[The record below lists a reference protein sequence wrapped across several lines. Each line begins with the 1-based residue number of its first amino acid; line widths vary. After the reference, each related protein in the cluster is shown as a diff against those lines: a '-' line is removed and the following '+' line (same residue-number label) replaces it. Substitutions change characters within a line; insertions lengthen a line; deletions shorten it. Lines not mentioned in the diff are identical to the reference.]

1 MLFVITAKATLI
13 QIYVC
18 SQVSLPFV
26 LEPWPC
32 LCSWFWHP
40 LSSLLRCTISMFFL
54 SSVNFCFICLLFI
67 LIWVYVFQQ
76 GNLLFTVTIKRFA
89 CWWRWWIYFNRRKF
103 TEKFTYNCNQKRINY
118 AYLTNDWFIKSIF
131 LLFMYEFHTIYISG
145 LHIKSFNYV
154 LSSRFWLKLYS
165 MTVMI

>member
-1 MLFVITAKATLI
+1 MFALR
-13 QIYVC
+13 YVC
-18 SQVSLPFV
+18 HLY

-54 SSVNFCFICLLFI
+54 SSANFWFVCLLFT
-67 LIWVYVFQQ
+67 LICGYVFQQ

-89 CWWRWWIYFNRRKF
+89 CWWHWWIYFNRRKF
-103 TEKFTYNCNQKRINY
+103 TEKSTYNCNQKRINY

-131 LLFMYEFHTIYISG
+131 LFFLFMHEFHTIYFSG
-145 LHIKSFNYV
+145 LYTKSFNYM
-154 LSSRFWLKLYS
+154 LSSRFWLKLYP